1 MLPNAP
7 TYRRE
12 DGYILRPAR
21 ARDAQ
26 AYWQA
31 GYCPMDPELA
41 RLTGCKERF
50 TREEVLAYFARC
62 MAADDRC
69 DFLLLSPEGKILGE
83 SVINEIDFSLRS
95 ANFRIALFSPQAR
108 GHGLGAWAIRMT
120 QACAFDTLR
129 LHRLSLDVFSFNT
142 RAIRAYERAGFV
154 REGVLRDAIATSS
167 SYADD
172 VLMAMLES
180 EWRARQ
186 TYSGTRC

>member
-21 ARDAQ
+21 SRDAQ

-41 RLTGCKERF
+41 RLTGCKEHF

-69 DFLLLSPEGKILGE
+69 DFLLLSPDGQILGE
-83 SVINEIDFSLRS
+83 SVVNEINFSLRC
-95 ANFRIALFSPQAR
+95 ANFRIALFSAQAR
-108 GHGLGAWAIRMT
+108 GHGLGTWAIRMT
-120 QACAFDTLR
+120 QAYAFDTLH

-154 REGVLRDAIATSS
+154 REGVLRDAIATSGG
-167 SYADD
+167 YADD
-172 VLMAMLES
+172 VLMSMLES

-186 TYSGTRC
+186 TYSDTRC